1 MTITTTLRRFSADGP
16 FSVGDRYTFAAADSD
31 ERFESTIIAVAP
43 IDEKWVEITVEHP
56 PVAPQR
62 AP

>member
-16 FSVGDRYTFAAADSD
+16 FSVGDRYTFAVADSD

-43 IDEKWVEITVEHP
+43 IDSEWVEITVEHS
-56 PVAPQR
+56 PVDPQ
-62 AP
+62 PGP